1 MPDLAASGVLVT
13 DKHPYQGFIPKDARG
28 VILGGTPPHRFCAR
42 TGLVKGDMDFYY
54 GSRVNLFWDAM
65 EVVFGEELSFIHTL
79 RAAEKPLPY
88 SEVRPL
94 FESFL
99 ASHNL
104 GIADTLHTYFRKGQ
118 SSADQDI
125 LPIRF
130 NPRLWQYLSSRPQL
144 THLFCSS
151 HHVSQWL
158 LQSLLNSKRIRFI
171 GTDAVSFSFEDE
183 YQPQRQLRIIHLHS
197 PSRAASKDLLRLVPP
212 GKDIK
217 DKSPLQQ
224 QIIALGTLYR
234 RDFAEA
240 GIID

>member
-1 MPDLAASGVLVT
+1 MAAAGKLIT
-13 DKHPYQGFIPKDARG
+13 DSHPYQSFIPKETRG
-28 VILGGTPPHRFCAR
+28 IILGGTPPHRFCAR
-42 TGLVKGDMDFYY
+42 TGMVKGDMDFYY

-79 RAAEKPLPY
+79 RAAEKPPPY

-94 FESFL
+94 FEGFL
-99 ASHNL
+99 AMHQL
-104 GIADTLHTYFRKGQ
+104 GIGDTLHTYYRKGQ
-118 SSADQDI
+118 SAADQDI
-125 LPIRF
+125 LPIRY
-130 NPRLWQYLSSRPQL
+130 NPRLWQYLSSRHQL

-151 HHVSQWL
+151 RYVSLWL
-158 LQSLLNSKRIRFI
+158 LQSMLASKRIRFI
-171 GTDAVSFSFEDE
+171 GTDAISFSFEDG
-183 YQPQRQLRIIHLHS
+183 YQPQHQLRIIHLHS